1 MLDFA
6 LIAGL
11 MLGVKHALE
20 PDHIAT
26 VVTMGHHYR
35 KYVVVGALWSAGHAG
50 MILLVAML
58 LNIAGF
64 NISVILPLS
73 WEVLTGIAMVVM
85 GVFTLKTWHI
95 HPHFHGLK
103 LHIHLH
109 RHASGDDHHSRYEH
123 KPLMFGMLHG
133 LAGSGVAIILF
144 ANNMLFL
151 LVFSAGTIIA
161 MLGVMAVV
169 RTVFSKVRF
178 DNMRLVLA
186 GISIA
191 IGIMLIIG
199 RSL

>member
-1 MLDFA
+1 MFDLA
-6 LIAGL
+6 LVAGL
-11 MLGVKHALE
+11 ILGLKHALE

-26 VVTMGHHYR
+26 VATMGHHYK
-35 KYVVVGALWSAGHAG
+35 KYIVVGALWGAGHAG

-58 LNIAGF
+58 LNMAGF
-64 NISVILPLS
+64 NLIAILPLS
-73 WEVLTGIAMVVM
+73 WETLVGIAMVLM

-109 RHASGDDHHSRYEH
+109 SHMYGDDHHSRYEH

-133 LAGSGVAIILF
+133 LAGSGAVMLLS

-161 MLGVMAVV
+161 MLGMMAAV

-186 GISIA
+186 GISIGVGA
-191 IGIMLIIG
+191 ILIV
-199 RSL
+199 